1 MIPTGVVLDVRTV
14 SPHFPGIGRFALGL
28 AVALERLGRP
38 ALIHAVPPD
47 PRLPLP
53 PLAGAGCA
61 ATPFELRQQWE
72 LPRLLR
78 RLGARLY
85 HSPYYLIPYRPGVP
99 TVVNCF
105 DLIPMVEPGAFDRRR
120 RFVYVLA
127 HRLAFRTAAAVCVP
141 SEATRRDVARLFPG
155 SARKLSVVR
164 PGVAGRRG
172 PAAGADP
179 RGLPAAGGPVTG
191 TAGCP
196 RAVLPPRYVL
206 QVGANKPHKGLDV
219 LLDAWARALRQAPD
233 ATAGTTLVLAGPR
246 DRRYAEPGRSVER
259 FGLAQRVADLGEVS
273 DGQLDALYGA
283 ATLFVCPS
291 RREGFG
297 LPLAEA
303 MAWGRPC
310 ACSDTPALAETAGGA
325 AALFPT
331 GDAPALAATLVSL
344 LSNHDERQRLAG
356 LAVAR
361 SAAFDWDAAAHE
373 TAAVYERVAGAQ
385 G

>member
-1 MIPTGVVLDVRTV
+1 MIPPGVVLDVRTV
-14 SPHFPGIGRFALGL
+14 SPHFPGIGRVALGL

-53 PLAGAGCA
+53 RLAGAGCA

-72 LPRLLR
+72 VPRLLR

-85 HSPYYLIPYRPGVP
+85 HSPYYLVPYRPGVP

-105 DLIPMVEPGAFDRRR
+105 DLIPLVEPGAFDRRR
-120 RFVYVLA
+120 RFVYALA

-155 SARKLSVVR
+155 SARKLCVVR
-164 PGVAGRRG
+164 PGVAGPRREPG
-172 PAAGADP
+172 GAHACSPPPGSRVAA
-179 RGLPAAGGPVTG
+179 V
-191 TAGCP
+191 AGCP

-206 QVGANKPHKGLDV
+206 QVGANKPHKGLEV
-219 LLDAWARALRQAPD
+219 LLEAWALAVRQAPD
-233 ATAGTTLVLAGPR
+233 TTAGTTLVLAGPR
-246 DRRYAEPGRSVER
+246 DPRFAEPARSVER
-259 FGLAQRVADLGEVS
+259 FGLALRVADLGEVS
-273 DGQLDALYGA
+273 DGQLDALYAGA
-283 ATLFVCPS
+283 SIVVCPS

-325 AALFPT
+325 AALFPA
-331 GDAPALAATLVSL
+331 GDAPALAATLVGL
-344 LSNHDERQRLAG
+344 LADDDERQRLG
-356 LAVAR
+356 ELAVAR
-361 SAAFDWDAAAHE
+361 AAAFDWDAAARE
-373 TAAVYERVAGAQ
+373 TAAVYQRVAVGQ
-385 G
+385 V